1 LSAPEEEKIQI
12 KAHRKAA
19 MTATPTHHIGAKNKV
34 SILSCEKNLLWTLSA
49 A

>member
-34 SILSCEKNLLWTLSA
+34 SILSCEKTRFWILSVS
-49 A
+49 